1 MSVYLT
7 VAAAAAAVGADVF
20 VYWHDNPNDPA
31 QPMHAR
37 MAYEAVRRSLR
48 WPPNMHVLSE
58 SQFQRQTRHM
68 PAIEYNAPGLLVSYH
83 AFDGVYTTAWKTFRL
98 PDTLPPLS
106 RDIFERAY
114 RSVARDTSVT
124 CPAQSCEPASA
135 TKFLVLHF
143 RGSDKN
149 APPAEFNT
157 AEVLRRL
164 PAHVPVV
171 VVTDDHTQLHELL
184 SAAAPYVANVTMFCP
199 IHDEAVKR
207 LCDFALLLNASGI
220 IQHST
225 NAWSSYSSVPAM
237 MRGIPLLNTWI
248 GRAELR
254 PHNTSSVGLLH
265 SFAENGGCPIELT
278 SSKWDAQISA
288 FMDMVQQS

>member
-7 VAAAAAAVGADVF
+7 VAAAGAAVGADVY
-20 VYWHDNPNDPA
+20 VYWHDNPDDPV
-31 QPMHAR
+31 QPTHAR
-37 MAYEAVRRSLR
+37 IAYEAVRSSMR

-58 SQFQRQTRHM
+58 SEFHRQTRHM
-68 PAIEYNAPGLLVSYH
+68 PLIEYNAPGLLVSYH

-106 RDIFERAY
+106 RDNFEQAY
-114 RSVARDTSVT
+114 RRVARDTSVR
-124 CPAQSCEPASA
+124 CPSQSCEPTSA

-149 APPAEFNT
+149 APLAEFNT
-157 AEVLRRL
+157 AEVLRRI

-171 VVTDDHTQLHELL
+171 VVTDDRMQLHELL
-184 SAAAPYVANVTMFCP
+184 STAAPYVANVTFSCSLR
-199 IHDEAVKR
+199 DESAKR
-207 LCDFALLLNASGI
+207 LCDFALLLNAAGI
-220 IQHST
+220 IQHSP

-248 GRAELR
+248 GGADLLS
-254 PHNTSSVGLLH
+254 HNTSSVGLLR
-265 SFAENGGCPIELT
+265 SFAENGGCPDELT
-278 SSKWDAQISA
+278 SSRRDAQISA
-288 FMDMVQQS
+288 FMDIVA